1 MKFESLKKNI
11 LLYGLIIIILLSL
24 VLGNNK
30 LYEGNTNKCCPPIK
44 NCSLEHANSPRPD
57 AGQHGFNTC
66 VTKNQ
71 QIEKNCFNSCPMGDI
86 DDGSWTSMTCCP
98 DGAKIEYLP

>member
-30 LYEGNTNKCCPPIK
+30 LYEGNTNQCCPPIT
-44 NCSLEHANSPRPD
+44 NCSLEHANSNSSV
-57 AGQHGFNTC
+57 AGQQGFNNC
-66 VTKNQ
+66 VANNRQ
-71 QIEKNCFNSCPMGDI
+71 LEQNCFNSCPMGDI
-86 DDGSWTSMTCCP
+86 DDTSWRSMTCCP
-98 DGAKIEYLP
+98 DGANIELV